1 MTKNHT
7 NLPYRT
13 NTQCIMVYN
22 ILCTK
27 AQTVINNLDYCTNY
41 YHNYFI
47 YKLQKAKQ
55 NICIFTNSIHNMAN
69 LCNLHKY
76 RCIYLKLTI

>member
-41 YHNYFI
+41 YHNYFSKCSNLSSNKI
-47 YKLQKAKQ
+47 EKFRTENVRFIPSDLQKTKDW
-55 NICIFTNSIHNMAN
+55 
-69 LCNLHKY
+69 
-76 RCIYLKLTI
+76 